1 MSQYRL
7 SGRQQKFVILAVIAG
22 IVAGLNTASAVDN
35 RNLAVAVLT
44 SLIIASQYRLSG
56 RQQKFSA
63 ENYAAIKARSQYR
76 LSGRQQKFIRSSF
89 GHEIMALSQYRLSGR
104 QQKFKRVKHNGSGIT
119 CLNTASA
126 VDNRNA
132 LSTGRSSLRQESLN
146 TASAVDNRNTTSKVS
161 TKFENSSL
169 NTASAVDNR
178 NKKFIVVRSSFGS
191 QYRLSGRQQK
201 CSQPQQLTVSSQN
214 IKYL

>member
-44 SLIIASQYRLSG
+44 SLIIA
-56 RQQKFSA
+56 
-63 ENYAAIKARSQYR
+63 
-76 LSGRQQKFIRSSF
+76 
-89 GHEIMALSQYRLSGR
+89 SQYRLSGR